1 MSAAP
6 VPRPSRRLQAAR
18 VAGAS
23 LLSVLGVRI
32 VADLHR
38 DSFLGKVDELLSVG
52 NLYAIAMG
60 LVTLA
65 VIAGLLGGRRW
76 AFVFVPLLLSIN
88 AGMFVPLIASD
99 VQIAGFLIVWNLAL
113 IGDTLFAISNPSARA
128 RRVGDRGESFAWLQR
143 YGAAAQHLLLVSLLA
158 GLALFGFEVEY
169 ELVPDLIGLTF
180 ALTTL
185 ALVSP
190 YVYGLMRQRRR
201 YLLAVVAAAVL
212 FVPAATTS
220 PGAVLALL
228 WALQAAVL
236 LVIVARGPV
245 FADLL
250 QSFYAR
256 PALLILSTFGLIA
269 FSGAL
274 VLTFPAASASERSIA
289 FIDALFTAMSAT
301 CVTGL
306 IVLDTPVAFSHFGQ
320 VVIMLLIQLGGL
332 GIMVLSTFAAVLL
345 GGRLALRGEQAL
357 EEVLDLTSP
366 GSAYALTRFIVVS
379 TLLIEAIGA
388 LVLALVFHFGYGFD
402 FAAALWRGSFHAIS
416 AFCNAGF
423 ALWSDSL
430 IQFQS
435 DGLVQA
441 VHGTLITLGG
451 LGFPVLL
458 GLWLRARGGERRLSL
473 QARVVLWM
481 SLSLVVGGTVLFALA
496 EWDASLHGL
505 SVADKIINSLFQSVT
520 LRTAGF
526 NSVDLSALERS
537 TILMMIVWM
546 FIGAS
551 PGSTGG
557 GIKTTTLAVVLA
569 AVPALIRNQAR
580 AQLFRR
586 TIPHDVVYR
595 AGTIMTLATMV
606 AVTITFALLASHD
619 MSFERAAFE
628 TVSALATVGLS
639 IGATAELNALG
650 KWLII
655 VTMFVGRVGPISLA
669 LALGTPRGGHVQFP
683 EAKIMVG

>member
-38 DSFLGKVDELLSVG
+38 TSFLGPVDQLLSLG
-52 NLYAIAMG
+52 NLYAIAVG
-60 LVTLA
+60 LATIV

-76 AFVFVPLLLSIN
+76 AFVLVPLLLSLN
-88 AGMFVPLIASD
+88 VGMFVPALASD

-113 IGDTLFAISNPSARA
+113 IGDSLFAISSTGARA
-128 RRVGDRGESFAWLQR
+128 RRVGDRGASFAWLQR

-158 GLALFGFEVEY
+158 GLALFGFEVEH
-169 ELVPDLIGLTF
+169 EFIPDLIGVVF

-190 YVYGLMRQRRR
+190 YVLELLRQRRR
-201 YLLAVVAAAVL
+201 YVVVLAAMLVLFVAAAV
-212 FVPAATTS
+212 AS
-220 PGAVLALL
+220 PGAVLGLL
-228 WALQAAVL
+228 WALQGAVL

-250 QSFYAR
+250 QSFYSR

-274 VLTFPAASASERSIA
+274 VLTFPAASATDRSIA

-320 VVIMLLIQLGGL
+320 VVILLLIQLGGL

-357 EEVLDLTSP
+357 EEVLDLASP
-366 GSAYALTRFIVVS
+366 GSAYTLTRFIVVS
-379 TLLIEAIGA
+379 TLLIEAVGA
-388 LVLALVFHFGYGFD
+388 LALALLFHYGYGFELGS
-402 FAAALWRGSFHAIS
+402 ALWRGTFHAVS

-423 ALWSDSL
+423 ALWSDNL

-435 DGLVQA
+435 DGPIQA

-458 GLWLRARGGERRLSL
+458 ALWLRSRGSERRLPL

-481 SLSLVVGGTVLFALA
+481 SLSLVVGGAILFAAA

-505 SVADKIINSLFQSVT
+505 SLADKIINSVFQSIT

-526 NSVDLSALERS
+526 NSVDFSALERS
-537 TILMMIVWM
+537 TILMMVVWM

-569 AVPALIRNQAR
+569 AIPALIRNQAR

-586 TIPHDVVYR
+586 TIPHDIVYR

-606 AVTITFALLASHD
+606 AVAITFALLASHD
-619 MSFERAAFE
+619 MPFERALFE

-655 VTMFVGRVGPISLA
+655 VTMFIGRVGPISLA
-669 LALGTPRGGHVQFP
+669 LALGTPRGAHVQFP